1 MADENISMVPDVG
14 IKVRDLE
21 ERQRL
26 MRDKLS
32 LIGKN
37 FIDLKGEIEKEASN
51 IKVDVSQLKSDI
63 IKIKALITRV
73 TEELENKAKKSDVEL
88 VAKQLKMFQPL
99 INQ

>member
-1 MADENISMVPDVG
+1 MADENISGIPDVT

-26 MRDKLS
+26 MRDKVS

-37 FIDLKGEIEKEASN
+37 FIELKEEIEKEANN
-51 IKVDVSQLKSDI
+51 IKVDVSQLKSEI
-63 IKIKALITRV
+63 NKLKSLITRV
-73 TEELENKAKKSDVEL
+73 TEELENKAKRSEL
-88 VAKQLKMFQPL
+88 ELIAKQLKMFQPL